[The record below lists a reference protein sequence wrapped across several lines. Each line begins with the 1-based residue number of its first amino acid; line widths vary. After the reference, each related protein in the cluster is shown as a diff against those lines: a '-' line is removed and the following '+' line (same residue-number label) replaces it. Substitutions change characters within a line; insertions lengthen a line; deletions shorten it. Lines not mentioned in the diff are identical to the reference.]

1 MRIGSIIRD
10 RIREHEAAS
19 SQQPGGTA
27 KRKPR
32 KYKVVIHTSPF
43 LRCVQTSI
51 AVSAGIAQDPT
62 PLETSSSSAHTEA
75 SDALFSARQRPRIV
89 TGAHELQESTKHAVQ
104 LHDSVK
110 TVLRLDAFLGEWQNP
125 EYYALITPP
134 PESVMMLATAKADLL
149 RHEDHHVAPFPSYAG
164 HIHSNSQ
171 GQLWGNSP
179 RSPLAWSSGQ
189 PDGLENLSPLADA
202 LSRSSSMSSQYGR
215 PVVSTT
221 SAETRGYVPVHPH
234 YAISSNAPIPSGYV
248 AHARD
253 ACVDVDYQ
261 WDSMRGPLAWGDGGS
276 FPEEWPDMRERFRK
290 GLQHLVDWY
299 TATDNPTHMVAR
311 ATRWKRQTTGSDEEC
326 AIDSDE
332 TDEDDETEAIVI
344 IVTHGG
350 GCNALIGALTEK
362 PILEN
367 FRVTS
372 LTWAE
377 RKSDHE
383 LSTVEVS
390 SRTNKDRTLTDGTT
404 GHIPIPKYYDVK
416 LVGDTEHL
424 QRSNST
430 SSQSSIPSRTP
441 SVSFGAP
448 TRGRFTSNPPSSTL
462 NNFAYN
468 DIHGSRASS
477 ANPAMHTEHR
487 ITGSSSD
494 ARNMTSAPRGT
505 WSSPKGGITVG
516 SGVLSFGTR
525 NLSTGL
531 SRTPSIGLWSPIIK
545 DDEEDPMM
553 LLNFGHEAP
562 PTPAEKAPLVG
573 QDTSNVAD
581 FALQKSD
588 NKVEDAAYA
597 DGPNGNQSP
606 TTSRGLWGSPRP
618 GSEAEPERDLSTS
631 KRRWTVNQMEV

>member
-1 MRIGSIIRD
+1 
-10 RIREHEAAS
+10 
-19 SQQPGGTA
+19 
-27 KRKPR
+27 
-32 KYKVVIHTSPF
+32 V
-43 LRCVQTSI
+43 
-51 AVSAGIAQDPT
+51 
-62 PLETSSSSAHTEA
+62 
-75 SDALFSARQRPRIV
+75 
-89 TGAHELQESTKHAVQ
+89 
-104 LHDSVK
+104 
-110 TVLRLDAFLGEWQNP
+110 
-125 EYYALITPP
+125 
-134 PESVMMLATAKADLL
+134 
-149 RHEDHHVAPFPSYAG
+149 
-164 HIHSNSQ
+164 
-171 GQLWGNSP
+171 
-179 RSPLAWSSGQ
+179 
-189 PDGLENLSPLADA
+189 
-202 LSRSSSMSSQYGR
+202 
-215 PVVSTT
+215 
-221 SAETRGYVPVHPH
+221 AETPGYVALHPH

-299 TATDNPTHMVAR
+299 AATDKPAHMVTR
-311 ATRWKRQTTGSDEEC
+311 AARWKRETGSDGDC
-326 AIDSDE
+326 AIESDE
-332 TDEDDETEAIVI
+332 AEEEDDTESIVI

-372 LTWAE
+372 LTWAA

-404 GHIPIPKYYDVK
+404 GHIPIPKYYDIK

-441 SVSFGAP
+441 STTGGVP
-448 TRGRFTSNPPSSTL
+448 TRGRFSSNPLGPALSNIT
-462 NNFAYN
+462 YN

-477 ANPAMHTEHR
+477 ANPAMHTERR
-487 ITGSSSD
+487 ISGLPSD
-494 ARNMTSAPRGT
+494 SGNVTSAPRAT

-525 NLSTGL
+525 NPSKGL
-531 SRTPSIGLWSPIIK
+531 SRTPSIGLWSPVIK
-545 DDEEDPMM
+545 DDDEDPMM
-553 LLNFGHEAP
+553 LLNFSHEAP
-562 PTPAEKAPLVG
+562 PTPAEKTAAVG
-573 QDTSNVAD
+573 GTTSIAAD
-581 FALQKSD
+581 RAFQSGD
-588 NKVEDAAYA
+588 NKA
-597 DGPNGNQSP
+597 DNKTGDSAVISSGNGSIGTESP
-606 TTSRGLWGSPRP
+606 TTSRGLWGGLGP
-618 GSEAEPERDLSTS
+618 GTEAEPERDLSTS